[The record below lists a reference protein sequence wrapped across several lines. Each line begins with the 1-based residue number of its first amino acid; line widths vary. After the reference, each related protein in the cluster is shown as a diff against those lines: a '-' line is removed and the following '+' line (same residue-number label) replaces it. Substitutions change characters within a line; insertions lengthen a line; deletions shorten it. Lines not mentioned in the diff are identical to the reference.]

1 MGWWDISITRSCR
14 LTGRTNDGSSAGTGE
29 PLIVK
34 RPFGVAVAIIIPPLA
49 TLLAWR
55 DIVRRRDL
63 SGPLRGWWA
72 LMCLIP
78 SLGPL
83 MYVGIGRGRLW

>member
-1 MGWWDISITRSCR
+1 MI
-14 LTGRTNDGSSAGTGE
+14 A
-29 PLIVK
+29 K
-34 RPFGVAVAIIIPPLA
+34 RPFEVAIAIIIPPLA
-49 TLLAWR
+49 TVLAWR

-72 LMCLIP
+72 VMCLLP

-83 MYVGIGRGRLW
+83 LYVAIGRGQLW